1 MNIYCDDGSTNV
13 KLAWFEGNELQTRVS
28 ANSFRHGWKVAEFSA
43 ATFNYQ
49 VGTLKYTWD
58 SVSRDAIPTTN
69 VEYQYGDLNLLAVHH
84 ALLNSGLEPQPV
96 SLTVTL
102 PLSEYYDG
110 DCQRNEENIR
120 RKRENLMREL
130 VLNKG
135 RAFTVTDVKVMP
147 ESLPAAFSRL
157 AELKPG
163 PAETT
168 LIIDLGGTTLDAGV
182 IVGQFDDISA
192 VHGNP
197 SVGVSQVTRAAAGA
211 LRAADSETSALIAD
225 TVIRNRNDRQY
236 LQRVINDAGKID
248 EVRNKITEAITSLG
262 ARVTSELTAFRN
274 VNRVFLVGGGAS
286 LIEEAIRQAWPLA
299 PDRIE
304 VIGDPQMAL
313 ARENAQYKKEDKT
326 CRTASNL
333 SICTATIAPTSRRWQ
348 PSAPS
353 LSPCAVS
360 SSVAPPPPGRWYT
373 RWMPV
378 YRR

>member
-13 KLAWFEGNELQTRVS
+13 KLAWFEGDELQTRVS

-182 IVGQFDDISA
+182 IVGKFEDISA
-192 VHGNP
+192 IHGNP
-197 SVGVSQVTRAAAGA
+197 SIGVSQVTRAAQAA
-211 LRAADSETSALIAD
+211 LRAADTETSPLIAD
-225 TVIRNRNDRQY
+225 QVIRSRKDRAF
-236 LQRVINDAGKID
+236 LNSIINDASRIDYVVDKI
-248 EVRNKITEAITSLG
+248 EEAIESLG
-262 ARVTSELTAFRN
+262 VRIVSELTNFRN
-274 VNRVFLVGGGAS
+274 VNRVLLTGGGAT
-286 LIEEAIRQAWPLA
+286 LIEDAIRSAWPLA
-299 PDRIE
+299 KERVE
-304 VIGDPQMAL
+304 VISEPQLAL
-313 ARENAQYKKEDKT
+313 AREIALFQKED
-326 CRTASNL
+326 
-333 SICTATIAPTSRRWQ
+333 
-348 PSAPS
+348 
-353 LSPCAVS
+353 
-360 SSVAPPPPGRWYT
+360 
-373 RWMPV
+373 
-378 YRR
+378 

>member
-1 MNIYCDDGSTNV
+1 MP
-13 KLAWFEGNELQTRVS
+13 
-28 ANSFRHGWKVAEFSA
+28 H
-43 ATFNYQ
+43 
-49 VGTLKYTWD
+49 
-58 SVSRDAIPTTN
+58 
-69 VEYQYGDLNLLAVHH
+69 GDLNLLAVHH

-248 EVRNKITEAITSLG
+248 DVLNKITEAITSLG
-262 ARVTSELTAFRN
+262 ARVTSELTVFRS

-304 VIGDPQMAL
+304 VIGDPQLAL
-313 ARENAQYKKEDKT
+313 AREIALYNKEAHRHHGDGDHQHHL
-326 CRTASNL
+326 TAP
-333 SICTATIAPTSRRWQ
+333 AR
-348 PSAPS
+348 
-353 LSPCAVS
+353 
-360 SSVAPPPPGRWYT
+360 
-373 RWMPV
+373 
-378 YRR
+378 

>member
-1 MNIYCDDGSTNV
+1 MVNIYCDDGSTNV
-13 KLAWFEGNELQTRVS
+13 KLAWFEGDALRTCIS

-49 VGTLKYTWD
+49 VGALKYTWD

-69 VEYQYGDLNLLAVHH
+69 VDYQYGDLNLLAVHH

-96 SLTVTL
+96 NLTVTL
-102 PLSEYYDG
+102 PLSEYYDQ

-130 VLNKG
+130 TLNKG
-135 RAFTVTDVKVMP
+135 RAFTVQSVKVMP
-147 ESLPAAFSRL
+147 ESLPAAFTRL
-157 AELKPG
+157 AEIKPG
-163 PAETT
+163 PDETT

-182 IVGQFDDISA
+182 IVGQFEDISA

-225 TVIRNRNDRQY
+225 SVIRNRADGEY

-248 EVRNKITEAITSLG
+248 YVRTRIDEAVASLA
-262 ARVTSELTAFRN
+262 ARVTSELIAFRN

-286 LIEEAIRQAWPLA
+286 LIEGAIRQSWPLA
-299 PDRIE
+299 AERIE
-304 VIGDPQMAL
+304 VIGDPQLAL
-313 ARENAQYKKEDKT
+313 ARE
-326 CRTASNL
+326 
-333 SICTATIAPTSRRWQ
+333 IALYSKDD
-348 PSAPS
+348 
-353 LSPCAVS
+353 
-360 SSVAPPPPGRWYT
+360 
-373 RWMPV
+373 
-378 YRR
+378 

>member
-1 MNIYCDDGSTNV
+1 
-13 KLAWFEGNELQTRVS
+13 
-28 ANSFRHGWKVAEFSA
+28 
-43 ATFNYQ
+43 
-49 VGTLKYTWD
+49 
-58 SVSRDAIPTTN
+58 
-69 VEYQYGDLNLLAVHH
+69 
-84 ALLNSGLEPQPV
+84 
-96 SLTVTL
+96 
-102 PLSEYYDG
+102 
-110 DCQRNEENIR
+110 
-120 RKRENLMREL
+120 EL

-248 EVRNKITEAITSLG
+248 DVLNKITEAITSLG
-262 ARVTSELTAFRN
+262 ARVTSELTVFRS

-304 VIGDPQMAL
+304 VIGDPQLAL
-313 ARENAQYKKEDKT
+313 AREIALYNKED
-326 CRTASNL
+326 
-333 SICTATIAPTSRRWQ
+333 
-348 PSAPS
+348 
-353 LSPCAVS
+353 
-360 SSVAPPPPGRWYT
+360 
-373 RWMPV
+373 
-378 YRR
+378 

>member
-13 KLAWFEGNELQTRVS
+13 KLAWFEGNVLQTRVS

-69 VEYQYGDLNLLAVHH
+69 VEYQYGDLNLL
-84 ALLNSGLEPQPV
+84 
-96 SLTVTL
+96 
-102 PLSEYYDG
+102 
-110 DCQRNEENIR
+110 
-120 RKRENLMREL
+120 REL

-248 EVRNKITEAITSLG
+248 DVLNKITEAITSLG

-304 VIGDPQMAL
+304 VIGDPQLAL
-313 ARENAQYKKEDKT
+313 AREIALYNKED
-326 CRTASNL
+326 
-333 SICTATIAPTSRRWQ
+333 
-348 PSAPS
+348 
-353 LSPCAVS
+353 
-360 SSVAPPPPGRWYT
+360 
-373 RWMPV
+373 
-378 YRR
+378 

>member
-13 KLAWFEGNELQTRVS
+13 KLAWFEGDELQTRVS

-49 VGTLKYTWD
+49 VGTLKYTD

-225 TVIRNRNDRQY
+225 TIIRNRNDRQY

-274 VNRVFLVGGGAS
+274 VNRVFWSGGAS
-286 LIEEAIRQAWPLA
+286 LIEEAIRQAGLWLLT
-299 PDRIE
+299 
-304 VIGDPQMAL
+304 V
-313 ARENAQYKKEDKT
+313 
-326 CRTASNL
+326 
-333 SICTATIAPTSRRWQ
+333 SR
-348 PSAPS
+348 
-353 LSPCAVS
+353 L
-360 SSVAPPPPGRWYT
+360 
-373 RWMPV
+373 
-378 YRR
+378 

>member
-197 SVGVSQVTRAAAGA
+197 SVGVSQVTRATAGA

-248 EVRNKITEAITSLG
+248 DVLSKITEAITSLG

-304 VIGDPQMAL
+304 VIGDPQLAL
-313 ARENAQYKKEDKT
+313 AREIALYNKED
-326 CRTASNL
+326 
-333 SICTATIAPTSRRWQ
+333 
-348 PSAPS
+348 
-353 LSPCAVS
+353 
-360 SSVAPPPPGRWYT
+360 
-373 RWMPV
+373 
-378 YRR
+378 

>member
-1 MNIYCDDGSTNV
+1 
-13 KLAWFEGNELQTRVS
+13 
-28 ANSFRHGWKVAEFSA
+28 
-43 ATFNYQ
+43 
-49 VGTLKYTWD
+49 
-58 SVSRDAIPTTN
+58 
-69 VEYQYGDLNLLAVHH
+69 
-84 ALLNSGLEPQPV
+84 
-96 SLTVTL
+96 
-102 PLSEYYDG
+102 
-110 DCQRNEENIR
+110 
-120 RKRENLMREL
+120 
-130 VLNKG
+130 
-135 RAFTVTDVKVMP
+135 FTVTDVKVMP

-313 ARENAQYKKEDKT
+313 AREIALYNKED
-326 CRTASNL
+326 
-333 SICTATIAPTSRRWQ
+333 
-348 PSAPS
+348 
-353 LSPCAVS
+353 
-360 SSVAPPPPGRWYT
+360 
-373 RWMPV
+373 
-378 YRR
+378 

>member
-84 ALLNSGLEPQPV
+84 A
-96 SLTVTL
+96 
-102 PLSEYYDG
+102 LSEYYDG

-236 LQRVINDAGKID
+236 LRRVINDAGKID
-248 EVRNKITEAITSLG
+248 DVLNKITEAITSLG
-262 ARVTSELTAFRN
+262 ARVTSELTVFRS

-304 VIGDPQMAL
+304 VIGDPQLAL
-313 ARENAQYKKEDKT
+313 AREIALYNKED
-326 CRTASNL
+326 
-333 SICTATIAPTSRRWQ
+333 
-348 PSAPS
+348 
-353 LSPCAVS
+353 
-360 SSVAPPPPGRWYT
+360 
-373 RWMPV
+373 
-378 YRR
+378 